1 MLTKRAF
8 FHHCAFCIAGAY
20 SLDAFARDGVEVGKQ
35 SNFTKLVPA
44 AEVEGTAYTQYSHML
59 KQASEKNALAPDDH
73 PQVIRLRTI
82 ATRLIPYSYEWNP
95 RAKDWN
101 WQVNLIGS
109 DQINAFC
116 MPGGKIAFYY
126 GILKK
131 LNLSDD
137 EVAMVMGH
145 EVAHALR
152 EHARERMGKSTATQG
167 LSRIGGALVAGIFG
181 IDPRITDMVAQQG
194 ANLLSLKFGREDE
207 SEADLIGMELGARAG
222 FDPRSGVTLW
232 EKMSANNQNAP
243 PEWMSTHPS
252 GNSRIQEMQAN
263 MGKVLPLY
271 QRAKT
276 P

>member
-1 MLTKRAF
+1 
-8 FHHCAFCIAGAY
+8 
-20 SLDAFARDGVEVGKQ
+20 
-35 SNFTKLVPA
+35 
-44 AEVEGTAYTQYSHML
+44 
-59 KQASEKNALAPDDH
+59 
-73 PQVIRLRTI
+73 
-82 ATRLIPYSYEWNP
+82 
-95 RAKDWN
+95 
-101 WQVNLIGS
+101 
-109 DQINAFC
+109 

-194 ANLLSLKFGREDE
+194 ANLLTLKFGREDE

-252 GNSRIQEMQAN
+252 GSSRIQEMQAN
-263 MGKVLPLY
+263 MDKVLPLY

>member
-1 MLTKRAF
+1 M
-8 FHHCAFCIAGAY
+8 AGAY

-44 AEVEGTAYTQYSHML
+44 AEVEGTAYTQYSQML

-152 EHARERMGKSTATQG
+152 EHARERMGKTTATQG

-194 ANLLSLKFGREDE
+194 ANLLTLKFGREDE

-252 GNSRIQEMQAN
+252 GSSRIQEMQAN
-263 MGKVLPLY
+263 MDKVLPLY

>member
-1 MLTKRAF
+1 MRLKNAF
-8 FHHCAFCIAGAY
+8 LWIALVTTGVFV
-20 SLDAFARDGVEVGKQ
+20 LVPVLAREGVEVGKE
-35 SNFTKLVPA
+35 SAFANLVPA
-44 AEVEGTAYTQYSHML
+44 AEVEQSARQQYAQML
-59 KQASEKNALAPDDH
+59 KEAANKNALGPDDH
-73 PQVIRLRTI
+73 PQVQRLRRI
-82 ATRLIPYSYEWNP
+82 SKELIPYALQWNP
-95 RAKDWN
+95 RAKDWV
-101 WQVNLIGS
+101 WEVNLIGS
-109 DQINAFC
+109 NQINAFC
-116 MPGGKIAFYY
+116 MPGGKIVFYT
-126 GILKK
+126 GIIEQLK
-131 LNLSDD
+131 LTDD
-137 EVAMVMGH
+137 EVAQIMGH
-145 EVAHALR
+145 EIAHALR

-194 ANLLSLKFGREDE
+194 ANLLTLKFGREDE

-252 GNSRIQEMQAN
+252 GSSRIQEMQAN
-263 MGKVLPLY
+263 MDKVLPLY

>member
-1 MLTKRAF
+1 V
-8 FHHCAFCIAGAY
+8 
-20 SLDAFARDGVEVGKQ
+20 DVGKP
-35 SNFTKLVPA
+35 SAFSKLVPA
-44 AEVEGTAYTQYSHML
+44 DDVEHSARQQYAQLLS
-59 KQASEKNALAPDDH
+59 QAHQKNALAPAEH
-73 PQVIRLRTI
+73 PQLLRLRRI
-82 ATRLIPYSYEWNP
+82 AERIIPQALPWNP
-95 RAKDWN
+95 RAKDWK
-101 WQVNLIGS
+101 WEVNLIGS
-109 DQINAFC
+109 NQVNAFC

-194 ANLLSLKFGREDE
+194 ANLLTLKFSREDE
-207 SEADLIGMELGARAG
+207 TEADLVGMELGARAG

-252 GNSRIQEMQAN
+252 GNSRIHEMQAN
-263 MGKVLPLY
+263 MDKVLPLY